1 MSGGYGVAWDCATE
15 HAHARLSAH
24 TRYTHGFTCLHT
36 HINPLTQ
43 PHEDSPLEQ

>member
-15 HAHARLSAH
+15 HAHAHMDSHA
-24 TRYTHGFTCLHT
+24 CLHT